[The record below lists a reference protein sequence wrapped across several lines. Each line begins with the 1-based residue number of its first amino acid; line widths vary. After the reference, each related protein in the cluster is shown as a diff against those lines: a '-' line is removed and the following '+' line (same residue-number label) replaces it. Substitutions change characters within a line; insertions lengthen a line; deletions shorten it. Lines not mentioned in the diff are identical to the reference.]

1 MVYSYPPGI
10 SAYCPIEPLPSRQEG
25 KLLNPEVLG
34 PGEPAS
40 RVRESG
46 TGEGE
51 VVERGDKSV

>member
-10 SAYCPIEPLPSRQEG
+10 FACCPIEPLPSRQEG

-34 PGEPAS
+34 PGELAS

-46 TGEGE
+46 IGEGE